1 VTHGKDQQQNGGAT
15 WQPPDEHLL
24 RRIQNAS
31 DLLMLIQS
39 RDFGGLPL
47 ELGRISRMLGADP
60 FTDEEILEHVARHR
74 EGDFGEYGRFE
85 DCTIE
90 DRHRRGETEDLSY
103 AQMNRL
109 RIELRLPYEIRSR
122 YATAKGDLYVST
134 FTLPQAGRSTH
145 VYGPEGL

>member
-1 VTHGKDQQQNGGAT
+1 MNYDDWYRNGETRSQAVDEYTQRLARGAI
-15 WQPPDEHLL
+15 E
-24 RRIQNAS
+24 R
-31 DLLMLIQS
+31 LMMIET

-90 DRHRRGETEDLSY
+90 DRHRRGETEHLSR
-103 AQMNRL
+103 AQLNRL

-122 YATAKGDLYVST
+122 YTTTKGDLYVST
-134 FTLPQAGRSTH
+134 VTLPQAGRSTH

>member
-1 VTHGKDQQQNGGAT
+1 MNYDDWYRNGETRSQAVDEYTQRLARGAI
-15 WQPPDEHLL
+15 E
-24 RRIQNAS
+24 R
-31 DLLMLIQS
+31 LMMIET

-90 DRHRRGETEDLSY
+90 DRHRRGETEHLSR
-103 AQMNRL
+103 AQLNRL

-122 YATAKGDLYVST
+122 YTTAKGDLYVST
-134 FTLPQAGRSTH
+134 VTLPQAGRSTH